1 MKMVEDWQKAY
12 KWFSVRAMVLASAI
26 QGAWIYIPDDM
37 RATIPHSFVSIAT
50 IALLC
55 LGVAGRLI
63 QQDSKNAE
71 DAKP

>member
-37 RATIPHSFVSIAT
+37 KASIPHSLVSGAT
-50 IALLC
+50 IALL
-55 LGVAGRLI
+55 GFGIVGRLI
-63 QQDSKNAE
+63 QQDTSNAE
-71 DAKP
+71 NAKP